1 MNYCVYGPSI
11 GHGSNVQV
19 AAGMVAGLRA
29 NGCEVGFIPI
39 DKSED
44 EWDHSALLA
53 ERAIYVGPYP
63 GLQIMYHG
71 NHRSRYVL
79 LAPNSR
85 WLPEAA
91 IKLVQAHAQAVAPSG
106 WAAEVVRANGL
117 SCTTWSHGVDDAFT
131 PAEAPPPT
139 ELALA
144 HFSSS
149 VFGRKGTY
157 ELVQAFT
164 EGLPLPARLDLYVE
178 RSVEFELRSS
188 FQNLEER
195 KIRFLPPPNA
205 GPAEMAKL
213 YTQYS
218 GVIQPSRGEAFGLVP
233 LEARA
238 CGRVAL
244 MTACT
249 GHAEHAREG
258 GVLLI
263 DEGPD
268 GPLDDG
274 PDSVAPTVS
283 PASIA
288 EAVREYADDRS
299 YFDRLA
305 FGWAVRR
312 QPTWSSLFRTFS
324 WKETTKEWLVQV
336 AP

>member
-29 NGCEVGFIPI
+29 NGCEAGFIPI

-44 EWDHSALLA
+44 EWDHLALLA

-71 NHRSRYVL
+71 DHRARYVL

-91 IKLVQAHAQAVAPSG
+91 IKLVRAHAQAVAPSA
-106 WAAEVVRANGL
+106 WASGVVRESGL
-117 SCTTWSHGVDDAFT
+117 PCTTWPHGVDDAFT
-131 PAEAPPPT
+131 PAERPPPA
-139 ELALA
+139 ELAFA

-164 EGLPLPARLDLYVE
+164 EGAPLPARLDLYVE

-195 KIRFLPPPNA
+195 RIRFLPPPNA
-205 GPAEMAKL
+205 APIEMVKL
-213 YTQYS
+213 YERYS

-249 GHAEHAREG
+249 GHAEHFMMG
-258 GVLLI
+258 GSMVI
-263 DEGPD
+263 DDGPD

-274 PDSVAPTVS
+274 PDSIAPTVS

-288 EAVREYADDRS
+288 YAVDHYAQDPS
-299 YFDRLA
+299 YFDRMSV
-305 FGWAVRR
+305 GWARRR
-312 QPTWSSLFRTFS
+312 QVRGALLLPDFS
-324 WKETTKEWLVQV
+324 WMQTTKQWLEQV
-336 AP
+336 E